1 MGHVTDAVA
10 GVLLATSR
18 NVTGASDDTTKR
30 QRTLAADLAH
40 FRLTDGSLRT
50 LCIGLSCM
58 SSGTAKAKVDRYAEK
73 MAQAQAAARLS
84 VPEFHGDV
92 AAFDRVTLLDLIK
105 NWCSDRCV
113 TERNAAKLVE
123 ERKAKEARARE
134 GGRQLAA
141 LRRVGDGVTLQLSV
155 GAGGIVGC
163 AVAVREGCQPPPAD
177 AARLAELR
185 AGAQQAVAATME
197 EALPEETQA
206 QLVEAEMARA
216 LGGEWWLSLTGEQQQ
231 AITHVYAATCNAHRW
246 VNVGKGFDEGIK
258 AAFDAIKAER
268 AAAGEAA
275 VAKPSG
281 KGGAPWDQQVYEVTK
296 MLSMNARKMNVAIG
310 QDLLGQ
316 QVVKLGIDP
325 SACLHTRLKVIVGE
339 RFLVT
344 YTNALPVVAL
354 ESELT
359 LEVQRLSSMMEVR
372 RVRKTSD
379 KTHNRLEASVLEHYK
394 DQDQYDALRVKAI
407 IGHYLLHPLYL
418 STYHIHHVLELNDY
432 LVWVLQLL
440 DALIV
445 DASHRTH
452 SVGAH

>member
-1 MGHVTDAVA
+1 
-10 GVLLATSR
+10 
-18 NVTGASDDTTKR
+18 
-30 QRTLAADLAH
+30 
-40 FRLTDGSLRT
+40 
-50 LCIGLSCM
+50 M

-281 KGGAPWDQQVYEVTK
+281 KGGAPWDQQVYE
-296 MLSMNARKMNVAIG
+296 
-310 QDLLGQ
+310 
-316 QVVKLGIDP
+316 
-325 SACLHTRLKVIVGE
+325 
-339 RFLVT
+339 
-344 YTNALPVVAL
+344 
-354 ESELT
+354 
-359 LEVQRLSSMMEVR
+359 
-372 RVRKTSD
+372 
-379 KTHNRLEASVLEHYK
+379 
-394 DQDQYDALRVKAI
+394 
-407 IGHYLLHPLYL
+407 
-418 STYHIHHVLELNDY
+418 
-432 LVWVLQLL
+432 
-440 DALIV
+440 
-445 DASHRTH
+445 
-452 SVGAH
+452 